1 MGSSGISRIH
11 VFLVLSLSPRKGFLE
26 SHLNSFGMAARLA
39 FPPVMERA
47 EPTHLFCSRFASAS
61 AGLPVP
67 VRMES
72 RGGGKAGDS
81 TSPGMFGLNG
91 ACAHAAGVFVS
102 DPSGSTAQHRK
113 VDVLDMYGLE

>member
-39 FPPVMERA
+39 FPRVMERA

-81 TSPGMFGLNG
+81 TSPGRFGLYG
-91 ACAHAAGVFVS
+91 ACALAAGKS
-102 DPSGSTAQHRK
+102 RK
-113 VDVLDMYGLE
+113 VWTLRRLRPCGRQVQEGLDS